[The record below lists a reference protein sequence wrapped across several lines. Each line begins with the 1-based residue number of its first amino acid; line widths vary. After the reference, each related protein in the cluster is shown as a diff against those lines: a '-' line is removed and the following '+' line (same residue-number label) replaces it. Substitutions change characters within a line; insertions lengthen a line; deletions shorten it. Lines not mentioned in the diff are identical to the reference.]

1 MSIRV
6 HQRVA
11 PGVGVSGGPIAMLA
25 FNVFQG
31 IFNGIGSTVAGIFQA
46 VETHNSDYFYD
57 METPEAPTLWQRQ
70 AERKELARRRLQG
83 LRDGNNPYA
92 DLYR

>member
-11 PGVGVSGGPIAMLA
+11 PGVGVSGGPIAMFA

-31 IFNGIGSTVAGIFQA
+31 IFNGIGTTVAGIFQA

-57 METPEAPTLWQRQ
+57 MDTLETPTWRQQQ
-70 AERKELARRRLQG
+70 AERKELARLRLQE
-83 LRDGNNPYA
+83 LRDGKNPYT
-92 DLYR
+92 DHYQ